1 MRIQNANT
9 ATTIENV
16 LTALTA
22 RKNPCMADILFA
34 GCQLEVVM
42 AGTTV
47 SAKIRFRCFSATIK
61 IQILRI
67 NIKVSGK

>member
-1 MRIQNANT
+1 VRIQNANT

-22 RKNPCMADILFA
+22 RKNPCMADIWFA
-34 GCQLEVVM
+34 GCPLEVV

>member
-1 MRIQNANT
+1 VRTQKANT

-22 RKNPCMADILFA
+22 RKNPRIADILFP
-34 GCQLEVVM
+34 GCLSEVVM
-42 AGTTV
+42 AGTAV

-61 IQILRI
+61 IRILRI